1 MEKPRG
7 LKRNNLYYLVYRG
20 AVMITGIISILDR
33 YAASINRWCGKISEE
48 DLDRDVKEYLRRR
61 RAFMEASRASDIG
74 GS

>member
-1 MEKPRG
+1 
-7 LKRNNLYYLVYRG
+7 
-20 AVMITGIISILDR
+20 MITGIISILDR

-61 RAFMEASRASDIG
+61 RALMEASRALSIG